1 MKSILTLKRA
11 WIILLFLCPLF
22 FFGSCSKEENPES
35 DYASIKKNWLIGN
48 WKQQDIT
55 LGVSTTV
62 RLPDG
67 TRLPLEAGSS
77 MVSDPTINALLA
89 ALLGGNPFLATV
101 NSSYTFE
108 TNGEY
113 LIDGS
118 VDIVMPNVGEA
129 GQWKLE
135 VHSAVLA
142 LYPSA
147 DVRAPYWINS
157 IDGKAMSLGLTIN
170 FPGLGDVPLNL
181 LLEKQ

>member
-1 MKSILTLKRA
+1 M
-11 WIILLFLCPLF
+11 LFLCPLF
-22 FFGSCSKEENPES
+22 FIGSCTKEAHPES
-35 DYASIKKNWLIGN
+35 DYAAIKQGWLIGN

-77 MVSDPTINALLA
+77 MINDPTINALLA

-101 NSSYTFE
+101 DNSYTFGS
-108 TNGEY
+108 NGGYE
-113 LIDGS
+113 IDGS
-118 VDIVMPNVGEA
+118 ADIIMPQVGNA
-129 GQWKLE
+129 GEWKLE
-135 VHSAVLA
+135 VHGAVIA
-142 LYPSA
+142 LYPST

-157 IDGKAMSLGLTIN
+157 MDENDMSLGLTIN

-181 LLEKQ
+181 LLEK